1 MKAVILDS
9 YAENPGDLSWEGLSE
24 ICNVVEYPCTDD
36 SLIVQRIGDA
46 EIVITN
52 KMPNFFLNQYQIS
65 TYIHKQEK
73 VFFDYKNYP

>member
-24 ICNVVEYPCTDD
+24 ICNVVEYPRTDD

-52 KMPNFFLNQYQIS
+52 KTPI
-65 TYIHKQEK
+65 
-73 VFFDYKNYP
+73 

>member
-9 YAENPGDLSWEGLSE
+9 YAENPGDLSWEGLPE
-24 ICNVVEYPCTDD
+24 ICNVVEYPRTDD

-52 KMPNFFLNQYQIS
+52 KTPI
-65 TYIHKQEK
+65 
-73 VFFDYKNYP
+73 